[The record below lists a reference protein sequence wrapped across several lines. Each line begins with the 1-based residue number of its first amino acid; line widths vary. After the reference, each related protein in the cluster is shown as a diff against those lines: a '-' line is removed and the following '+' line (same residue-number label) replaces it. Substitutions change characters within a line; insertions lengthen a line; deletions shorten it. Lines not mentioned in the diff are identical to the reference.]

1 MNKTKSHIF
10 TLVTVVSIAGIV
22 GFLPVSAMAKTEN
35 KIVGIKKESTGNL
48 TRMDLTA
55 ILEGIK
61 PISSINSNEDS
72 KSKSTQE
79 KSEKKELPKSYIIQG
94 FPIINQMPELP
105 TGCEITAMTMA
116 LNYYGYQADKVEMAT
131 QYLPVLYEAEIYTGE
146 DGKI

>member
-55 ILEGIK
+55 ILEGINQSVALIPTK
-61 PISSINSNEDS
+61 IQ
-72 KSKSTQE
+72 KVKAH
-79 KSEKKELPKSYIIQG
+79 KKKVKKKSYQSRI
-94 FPIINQMPELP
+94 
-105 TGCEITAMTMA
+105 
-116 LNYYGYQADKVEMAT
+116 
-131 QYLPVLYEAEIYTGE
+131 
-146 DGKI
+146 

>member
-79 KSEKKELPKSYIIQG
+79 KSEKKSYQSRI
-94 FPIINQMPELP
+94 
-105 TGCEITAMTMA
+105 
-116 LNYYGYQADKVEMAT
+116 
-131 QYLPVLYEAEIYTGE
+131 
-146 DGKI
+146 